1 MNICHHMLTP
11 STQLQNGSFQV
22 VERTRTSSKCQK
34 MKNARAKRAKILFFI
49 VKYANLW
56 GFLLPSSSWLLK
68 LPIHFNLS
76 KMMMQITNAFS
87 LLTFHRRLHVN
98 FESNSWWK
106 GHKNPRLALA
116 SWAAV
121 KFIRRHL
128 LWRRLTQSRMGTNGR
143 SLHHGSI
150 SWPKP
155 GLLIC

>member
-1 MNICHHMLTP
+1 MSKDENCTCKACKNTVFHCQICKFVGL
-11 STQLQNGSFQV
+11 
-22 VERTRTSSKCQK
+22 
-34 MKNARAKRAKILFFI
+34 
-49 VKYANLW
+49 
-56 GFLLPSSSWLLK
+56 LLPSSSWLLK
-68 LPIHFNLS
+68 LPIHFNLRS

-87 LLTFHRRLHVN
+87 LLTFNRRLHVN

-128 LWRRLTQSRMGTNGR
+128 LWRLLTQSRMGTNGR

-150 SWPKP
+150 SSPKP
-155 GLLIC
+155 RLLICWLWKTNSCFGRVWLAKCWRTWSV